1 MRADL
6 HTHTSCSDGKS
17 SPLEIVK
24 RAKKERLDVIAITDH
39 DSMRAYDELAKGE
52 LGNEKPAYDATDGTI
67 ATSTPFPTLI
77 PGAEMTAKDEGVSVH
92 LLAYGLDP
100 SREDVKTLMA
110 SQRNSR
116 KKRVERILE
125 MLAKKGVSVEM
136 DEVLF
141 EAGRANLGRPHVA
154 AALIRKNVVHS
165 IQEAFT
171 RYLNPEVLE
180 GLAKGYPT
188 SAELIPQLKSLGG
201 VVILAHPGRLWT
213 LEEMEQFRAQG
224 VDGLEVIHPS
234 HNYELQKTLGQY
246 ADRHHLLKTGG
257 SDYHGDGEQYHAYF
271 GVVTITSDWVSRLQ
285 EAIGRRGGLK
295 TWAPA

>member
-6 HTHTSCSDGKS
+6 HIHTTCSDGKS
-17 SPLEIVK
+17 SPLEIVE
-24 RAKKERLDVIAITDH
+24 RAQKEGLNVLSITDH
-39 DSMRAYDELAKGE
+39 DSMRAYDEL
-52 LGNEKPAYDATDGTI
+52 
-67 ATSTPFPTLI
+67 TSTPEPYPTLI
-77 PGAEMTAKDEGVSVH
+77 PGAEMTAKDADVSVH

-100 SREDVKTLMA
+100 SREDVQTLMA

-154 AALIRKNVVHS
+154 AALIRKNIVQS
-165 IQEAFT
+165 IQEAFA
-171 RYLNPEVLE
+171 RYLNPEALE
-180 GLAKGYPT
+180 GLARGYPT
-188 SAELIPQLKSLGG
+188 SSELIPKLKSLGG

-213 LEEMEQFRAQG
+213 NQEMEQFRSQG
-224 VDGLEVIHPS
+224 VDGVEVIHPS

-271 GVVTITSDWVSRLQ
+271 GVVTITSDWVNRLQ

-295 TWAPA
+295 SWTPS

>member
-6 HTHTSCSDGKS
+6 HTHTTCSDGKS

-24 RAKKERLDVIAITDH
+24 RAKKEGLDVIAITDH

-52 LGNEKPAYDATDGTI
+52 PGNEEFAYDSTIATA

-116 KKRVERILE
+116 KKRIERILE
-125 MLAKKGVSVEM
+125 MLAVKGVSVEM

-154 AALIRKNVVHS
+154 AALIRKNVVQS

-171 RYLNPEVLE
+171 RYLNPE
-180 GLAKGYPT
+180 A
-188 SAELIPQLKSLGG
+188 
-201 VVILAHPGRLWT
+201 
-213 LEEMEQFRAQG
+213 
-224 VDGLEVIHPS
+224 
-234 HNYELQKTLGQY
+234 
-246 ADRHHLLKTGG
+246 
-257 SDYHGDGEQYHAYF
+257 
-271 GVVTITSDWVSRLQ
+271 
-285 EAIGRRGGLK
+285 
-295 TWAPA
+295 

>member
-17 SPLEIVK
+17 SPLDIVK
-24 RAKKERLDVIAITDH
+24 RAQKEGIDVLAITDH
-39 DSMRAYDELAKGE
+39 DTMRAYDELASISSSI
-52 LGNEKPAYDATDGTI
+52 PV
-67 ATSTPFPTLI
+67 LI
-77 PGAEMTAKDEGVSVH
+77 PGAEMTAKDDDLSVH

-100 SREDVKTLMA
+100 RREDVRVLMA

-116 KKRVERILE
+116 KKRVERILD

-141 EAGRANLGRPHVA
+141 EAGHANLGRPHIA
-154 AALIRKNVVHS
+154 AALIRKNVVQS
-165 IQEAFT
+165 IQEAFS

-188 SAELIPQLKSLGG
+188 SSELIPQLKSLGG

-213 LEEMEQFRAQG
+213 LEEMDHFRSEG
-224 VDGLEVIHPS
+224 IDGMEVIHPS
-234 HNYELQKTLGQY
+234 HTYELQKSLGQY

-271 GVVTITSDWVSRLQ
+271 GIVTITSDWVHRLQ

-295 TWAPA
+295 SWTPDLNVSPV

>member
-52 LGNEKPAYDATDGTI
+52 LGNEKPAYD